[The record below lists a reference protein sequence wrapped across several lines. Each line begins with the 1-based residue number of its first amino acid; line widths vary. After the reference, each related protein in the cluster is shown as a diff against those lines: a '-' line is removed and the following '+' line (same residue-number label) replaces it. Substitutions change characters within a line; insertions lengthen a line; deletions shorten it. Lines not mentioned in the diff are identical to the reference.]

1 MSSGAY
7 LSIRDELAAL
17 RARAVALRRFARWP
31 VVAGLT
37 SLVAAAAFHLAGS
50 AALPDAVLP
59 SLDIPHAIASKMPSA
74 ATLGLDRSVL
84 AVREW
89 SPKAVAAT
97 LNLLLDS
104 PVMSFIT
111 LAILFTGLCLWAF
124 DGERGRR
131 APPRRLFYCILIAIL
146 VNLVPRVGEA
156 LLGLPVASDSHSHV
170 AARFD
175 FVDAVHSGRYRLA
188 AQSLFRPPY
197 LVDPDRDPVLNSAL
211 DPIVQKSTDDLR
223 DIWTRAL
230 ILQAE
235 GNGPDSVT
243 AGYLLAQI
251 YAHDGAKDLARPV
264 LSRLESHPEQISGT
278 DLSPQVMYG
287 LDQAVFGRAVSAPAT
302 QYAASAVD
310 KVNSRYWLSH
320 FLSGIGSSLLA
331 AAVAL
336 FLLSRSIVR
345 RAERVD
351 SLMGESDTVVA
362 EPRAISHSQPDETL
376 RFHVPADLVERR

>member
-1 MSSGAY
+1 M
-7 LSIRDELAAL
+7 
-17 RARAVALRRFARWP
+17 ALRRFARWP

-37 SLVAAAAFHLAGS
+37 SLVTAAAFHFAGS

-59 SLDIPHAIASKMPSA
+59 SLDIPHTIASKMPSA
-74 ATLGLDRSVL
+74 ATIGLDRSVL

-89 SPKAVAAT
+89 SPKAIAAT

-170 AARFD
+170 EARFD

-188 AQSLFRPPY
+188 SQSLFRPPY
-197 LVDPDRDPVLNSAL
+197 LVDPDHDPVLNSAL

-230 ILQAE
+230 TLQAE
-235 GNGPDSVT
+235 GSGPDSVT

-251 YAHDGAKDLARPV
+251 YALEGAKDLAKPV
-264 LSRLESHPEQISGT
+264 LSRLESQPEQLSKT

-302 QYAASAVD
+302 QYALSAVD
-310 KVNSRYWLSH
+310 KVRSRYRLSH

-336 FLLSRSIVR
+336 SLLSRSMIR

-351 SLMGESDTVVA
+351 SLMAESDIVVA
-362 EPRAISHSQPDETL
+362 EPPAISHSQPEETL
-376 RFHVPADLVERR
+376 RFLPADVVERR